1 MTKKKLSGQKTQ
13 RKRSNK
19 GAVQAVMMDK
29 NKLTPIVQ
37 NEANLFQ
44 QIIQL
49 SNQYAKLRKQ
59 QNEYE
64 IILKAMKE
72 KRKEVVDGKVKEIML
87 PFGKNKFY
95 PCNDKKQ
102 ILKELNSEID
112 ILSNALK
119 GVTGQV
125 TNFQDALIEQGLAI
139 RAWADNKFGKYKP
152 KNTYT
157 KGCNPQKEETVLF
170 EGEMDELM
178 KNEELQEKFK
188 KAQKVAVKEN
198 KKLNK

>member
-37 NEANLFQ
+37 QEANLFQ
-44 QIIQL
+44 QAIQI

-59 QNEYE
+59 EKEYE
-64 IILKAMKE
+64 IILQAMKD
-72 KRKEVVDGKVKEIML
+72 KRKDVVDGKVDQIML

-95 PCNDKKQ
+95 PCSDKKQ
-102 ILKELNSEID
+102 ILKELDSEID
-112 ILSNALK
+112 ILANALK
-119 GVTGQV
+119 GVSGQV
-125 TNFQDALIEQGLAI
+125 VQFRDALIEQGLAI
-139 RAWADNKFGKYKP
+139 RQWSDDKFGKYKP

-157 KGCNPQKEETVLF
+157 KGCSPKKEETVLF
-170 EGEMDELM
+170 EGELDELM
-178 KNEELQEKFK
+178 KNEEMQEKFK
-188 KAQKVAVKEN
+188 EAKEQAVKEN